1 MKKLINIS
9 QNKIE
14 NELINTVSAIELH
27 EKLEVK
33 KDFSSWIKVQIKRGM
48 FDENI
53 DFITLP
59 LKGDSK
65 KAILQANGL
74 YRNEKG
80 QVLKVDYILTI
91 DTAKHIAMMSG
102 TQKGKDIRKF
112 FIEAEK
118 ELREIKAQPPK
129 TRSKEWKKIRQDGK
143 EVRRSLTDT
152 VQKFIEY
159 AKKQGSTNADR
170 YYSNITVT
178 TYKALKLI
186 SSVKEI
192 DEKFRDTL
200 NQIHLQFLG
209 TAENLVLEIMENE
222 MLKGTFYKEIF
233 QIAKEKVLEFAKVV
247 IPVIE
252 FKPRPKNGIL
262 PLF

>member
-1 MKKLINIS
+1 MQKTKSLKEILNYPKSGQLDKKSVESYRKAFGTRWANTQMSLESDVWRLI
-9 QNKIE
+9 
-14 NELINTVSAIELH
+14 
-27 EKLEVK
+27 
-33 KDFSSWIKVQIKRGM
+33 IKS
-48 FDENI
+48 N
-53 DFITLP
+53 LP
-59 LKGDSK
+59 
-65 KAILQANGL
+65 
-74 YRNEKG
+74 
-80 QVLKVDYILTI
+80 
-91 DTAKHIAMMSG
+91 
-102 TQKGKDIRKF
+102 
-112 FIEAEK
+112 EAEK
-118 ELREIKAQPPK
+118 VEEWIMEEVLPEIRKTGSYSMKPQIPK
-129 TRSKEWKKIRQDGK
+129 TRTKEWKKIRQDGK

-159 AKKQGSTNADR
+159 AKEQGSTNADW

-186 SSVKEI
+186 SSAKEI

-222 MLKGTFYKEIF
+222 MLKGTFYKDVF

-252 FKPRPKNGIL
+252 FKPRPQNGIL